1 VFAGIALAMLAGGA
15 WSYVKWTEVI
25 RQEQFRAL
33 AAIGKLKSGQIQ
45 QWRNERLADARR
57 LARGPLVTRAIAE
70 FLRDPDRED
79 RRTDLRQRLQPE
91 RMVDVYDGV
100 LLLAPDGHILFTT
113 ENPPK
118 PVDPATLRACA
129 AALVGREAVLSD
141 FFRAAPD
148 GIVRIDAVAAVR
160 DDEGRPVAV
169 VVLRSAADAYL
180 YPLLKSWPTPSPS
193 AETLIVQRDGEDV
206 VFLNELRHRPR
217 TALSLRMPVSGTNNP
232 AVQAALGRQ
241 GSFEGRDYRDVYVL
255 ADLRP
260 IPESPW
266 FMVAK
271 ADADEVLAD
280 ARSAASLVALL
291 AASFVLLAGAST
303 AYLYVQRQA
312 GIFRDLYESERRQRE
327 SEEASRAIL
336 NSIGDAVITTEL
348 GGRVRGMNPAA
359 ERLTGWT
366 EAEGRGQPLEAVFHI
381 VDEATRATMKS
392 PVDAVLRD
400 SGTTRLTADA
410 LLITREGIERRII
423 DSAAPIRDDRG
434 AVSGVVLVFSD
445 QTVQHAA
452 RQALRESE
460 DRYRDLVENSHALIC
475 THDLEGKLLSVNEV
489 ASRITGYS
497 LEALLQM
504 NMSELLD
511 PQARPLFS
519 AYLAEIQ
526 ATGHTRG
533 VLRIQTASGEI
544 RLWEYQTTLRTEGV
558 PVPVVRGMAHDITE
572 QRRAEES
579 VRVQAH
585 MLDNV
590 GQAVIAT
597 DISGIITYA
606 NRFAEELYGWSP
618 AEMLGRNIL
627 DVLVPQTSLG
637 QAEEIMARL
646 RQGENWSGEFLV
658 QRRDGVVF
666 PAMVNDSP
674 LLNKSGKLVGIIGI
688 SSDITERKRADAEQ
702 RLQSAALNA
711 AVFPIVITD
720 RDGTIEWVNPAFT
733 TLTLYSAEEAIGQN
747 PRALLRSGVHDR
759 AFYEDL
765 WNTILAGN
773 VWRGEITNRRKDGS
787 RYFEDMAITP
797 VKDAGGEITH
807 FIAIKRDL
815 TKDKELQG
823 QFLQAQKMEIVGRL
837 AGGIAHD
844 FNNLLTVI
852 NGTADLAAENLIAGD
867 PLLADL
873 GEIRRA
879 GDRAAALTQQ
889 LLAFSRKQIMK
900 PDVVNLGALAAN
912 LRNMLQRL
920 IGEHIDLMVTPAK
933 DVGNVLVD
941 PGQMEQVIMNLVVNA
956 RDAMPTGGTL
966 TVETRDVELDAAF
979 AAVHPSVQPGPHVT
993 VVVSDTGAGMDEATR
1008 LRVFEPFF
1016 TTKEPGKGTGLGL
1029 ATVYGI
1035 VKQSSG
1041 SIWVSSTAGKG
1052 TTFTIYL
1059 PRVDAVAHAS
1069 QKPRTLATLSGTETI
1084 LLVEDENVVRHLATR
1099 ILRGAGYTVLTAS
1112 HGVEALQLLERHDGP
1127 VDLLLTDVVLPGMS
1141 GRDLA
1146 TRVAEVRPESK
1157 VLYTSGYTD
1166 DAILRH
1172 GVLDNATHFVG
1183 KPYSRA
1189 ELTRKVREVL
1199 DSPGDRP
1206 TA

>member
-1 VFAGIALAMLAGGA
+1 MLTSVIAFGKG
-15 WSYVKWTEVI
+15 T
-25 RQEQFRAL
+25 
-33 AAIGKLKSGQIQ
+33 AI
-45 QWRNERLADARR
+45 
-57 LARGPLVTRAIAE
+57 VT
-70 FLRDPDRED
+70 
-79 RRTDLRQRLQPE
+79 
-91 RMVDVYDGV
+91 
-100 LLLAPDGHILFTT
+100 
-113 ENPPK
+113 
-118 PVDPATLRACA
+118 TL
-129 AALVGREAVLSD
+129 LVGS
-141 FFRAAPD
+141 
-148 GIVRIDAVAAVR
+148 
-160 DDEGRPVAV
+160 
-169 VVLRSAADAYL
+169 
-180 YPLLKSWPTPSPS
+180 
-193 AETLIVQRDGEDV
+193 LI
-206 VFLNELRHRPR
+206 
-217 TALSLRMPVSGTNNP
+217 
-232 AVQAALGRQ
+232 
-241 GSFEGRDYRDVYVL
+241 
-255 ADLRP
+255 
-260 IPESPW
+260 
-266 FMVAK
+266 
-271 ADADEVLAD
+271 
-280 ARSAASLVALL
+280 LL
-291 AASFVLLAGAST
+291 AAAST
-303 AYLYVQRQA
+303 AYIYRQRQA
-312 GIFRDLYESERRQRE
+312 GIFRELYESEQRQRE
-327 SEEASRAIL
+327 GQEASRAIL

-359 ERLTGWT
+359 ARLTGWT

-381 VDEATRATMKS
+381 VDEATHATLKS

-400 SGTTRLTADA
+400 SGTTRSTTDA

-423 DSAAPIRDDRG
+423 ESAAPIRDGRG

-460 DRYRDLVENSHALIC
+460 DRYRDLVENSQALIC
-475 THDLEGKLLSVNEV
+475 THDLEGTLLSANEA

-497 LEALLQM
+497 LEALLRM
-504 NMSELLD
+504 NMSELLV
-511 PQARPLFS
+511 PHARPLFS
-519 AYLAEIQ
+519 AYLTEIQ
-526 ATGHTRG
+526 ATGHAQG
-533 VLRIQTASGEI
+533 VLRIQTASGEV
-544 RLWEYQTTLRTEGV
+544 RLWDYQTTLRTEGV

-579 VRVQAH
+579 SRVQAH

-597 DISGIITYA
+597 DTRGIITYA
-606 NRFAEELYGWSP
+606 NRFAEQLYGWPP

-627 DVLVPQTSLG
+627 DVTVPQMG
-637 QAEEIMARL
+637 REQADQIMARL

-658 QRRDGVVF
+658 RRRDGVVF
-666 PAMVNDSP
+666 PAMVNNSP
-674 LLNKSGKLVGIIGI
+674 LLDKNGKLVGIIGI
-688 SSDITERKRADAEQ
+688 SSDITERKRVQAEQ
-702 RLQSAALNA
+702 RVQSAALNA
-711 AVFPIVITD
+711 AVFPVVITD

-747 PRALLRSGVHDR
+747 PRALLKSGLHDR

-765 WNTILAGN
+765 WKTILAGN
-773 VWRGEITNRRKDGS
+773 VWRGEITNRRKDGT
-787 RYFEDMAITP
+787 RYDEDMAITP

-815 TKDKELQG
+815 TRDKELQA
-823 QFLQAQKMEIVGRL
+823 QFLQAQKMEVVGRL

-852 NGTADLAAENLIAGD
+852 NGTADLAAENLVAGD

-873 GEIRRA
+873 QEIHRA

-900 PDVVNLGALAAN
+900 PDVVNLGELAAN

-920 IGEHIDLMVTPAK
+920 IGEHIDLVVAPAK

-979 AAVHPSVQPGPHVT
+979 AAAHPSVQPGPHVM
-993 VVVSDTGAGMDEATR
+993 VAVSDTGTGMDEATR
-1008 LRVFEPFF
+1008 LRIFEPFF

-1041 SIWVSSTAGKG
+1041 SIWVSSAVGEG
-1052 TTFTIYL
+1052 TTLTIYL
-1059 PRVDAVAHAS
+1059 PRVDAAVAHAG
-1069 QKPRTLATLSGTETI
+1069 QPARTLATLSGTETI
-1084 LLVEDENVVRHLATR
+1084 LLVEDETVVRHLVTR
-1099 ILRGAGYTVLTAS
+1099 ILQAAGYTVLTAS
-1112 HGVEALQLLERHDGP
+1112 NGVEALELLERHDGP
-1127 VDLLLTDVVLPGMS
+1127 VHLLLTDVVLPGMS

-1146 TRVAEVRPESK
+1146 TRIAEVSLETK

-1172 GVLDNATHFVG
+1172 GVLESATHFVG
-1183 KPYSRA
+1183 KPYTRT
-1189 ELTRKVREVL
+1189 ELTGKVREVL
-1199 DSPGDRP
+1199 DSPRDRP
-1206 TA
+1206 AA